1 MPHDKHVQQLRTQS
15 DGAPIIISWDIS
27 GLMQEF
33 VSSGERG
40 LLDMVMGIYDTAF
53 SLHLRRDAPG
63 VELVTMPV
71 HIFLQSLGDTLM
83 ELYNSSRVAE
93 VLEIAIVVYDQV
105 LKLRPEGHEDHAASV
120 LDLGLALQ
128 QFCAEQSFAAE
139 RLDLAIALL

>member
-1 MPHDKHVQQLRTQS
+1 MPHDEHVQQLRTQS

-40 LLDMVMGIYDTAF
+40 LLDMVMGIYDTTF

-93 VLEIAIVVYDQV
+93 VLEIAIIV
-105 LKLRPEGHEDHAASV
+105 LSQKYESHGQHSHAVAMGGQCGEPGGGM
-120 LDLGLALQ
+120 LMA
-128 QFCAEQSFAAE
+128 
-139 RLDLAIALL
+139 